1 MDDRDI
7 LQPETLLT
15 RDMRLNVKEAEAGQP
30 LAAYLASRF
39 TYHDHA
45 AWCRLI
51 DEGRV
56 TLNGNPAAV
65 QHPLAVGDR
74 IQYDASGIPEPPVDD
89 TFAVVWED
97 ADLLAV
103 NKSGNLPC
111 HPAGRYYANT
121 LERLLLDRGVLP
133 CVHLANRLDRETS
146 GLVLVGL
153 SNDVASALGDAFMR
167 REVCKQY
174 IAVVEGD
181 FPAEPRTVAGWLYLA
196 RGTTVRRKRVFLPEG
211 AAHPDDAQHVETQF
225 RCLARRN
232 GLSWLDVRPVTGRPH
247 QIRATLKG
255 IGYPVVGDKLYGVDE
270 TIYARLAT
278 DRISPLDHA
287 RLRIPRQALHA
298 FRLSFRHPVSGA
310 HLTFTAALPPELE
323 AL

>member
-1 MDDRDI
+1 VPTAPTSAPTTARSFH
-7 LQPETLLT
+7 
-15 RDMRLNVKEAEAGQP
+15 AEAT
-30 LAAYLASRF
+30 ASERGLTVLELCRRRWE
-39 TYHDHA
+39 TYDDGAWAGLFARRGLLRNGAPAGHD
-45 AWCRLI
+45 
-51 DEGRV
+51 
-56 TLNGNPAAV
+56 AV
-65 QHPLAVGDR
+65 VDAGDR
-74 IQYDASGIPEPPVDD
+74 LECTVAIEPEPPARTDFRVLYRDAAI
-89 TFAVVWED
+89 AVVD
-97 ADLLAV
+97 
-103 NKSGNLPC
+103 KPGNLPC

-310 HLTFTAALPPELE
+310 HLTFSAALPPELE